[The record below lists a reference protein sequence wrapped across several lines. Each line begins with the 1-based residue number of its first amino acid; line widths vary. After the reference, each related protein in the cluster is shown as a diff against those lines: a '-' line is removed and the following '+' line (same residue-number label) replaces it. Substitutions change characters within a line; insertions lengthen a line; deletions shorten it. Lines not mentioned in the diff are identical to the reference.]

1 MNEQML
7 AMPQWTTGPRL
18 LGLGEAIDF
27 RFFLPAGIA
36 ASDLTIFPQY
46 LERANPGAAFVAGGD
61 LAWLDA
67 LESEQHTLTFTDG
80 QATLTYRPSAP
91 GSYLARWQAG
101 DELFYRYFSVIEDDW
116 IVLRVSAYRGFEVT
130 PTLHAT
136 GIPLDYR
143 LPIAHFD
150 AADPLFQR
158 LHAHHRHFGD
168 LVAPVVPDTPPTH
181 SESQMSTADR
191 VRFYGQM
198 LERVRA
204 LLPDENDARS
214 VRIEMY
220 HHHDPGYIEVL
231 ARLGVNNHFG
241 LRESNADYWLGMPE
255 FPYFGSPLDCRKTN
269 QGTGGDVVVNQWDFC
284 GGFHFL
290 GPAESHYQCSEGDFA
305 TTLRCLDECM
315 REAENLTV
323 LSDHPAVFMP
333 LYMGMPANEHDATR
347 HRQKLEL
354 YPPEFR
360 AEDSPERVFEFMD
373 RYQRQMAFEYPKQY
387 RMVYARSLDI
397 ADYYRR
403 HYTVTPRTVFVSKT
417 DHLDYDKSWLC
428 TWGDD
433 RMLVPRERLP
443 WYTRMS
449 SVFADRRRRLPHKD
463 PLSQEY
469 ILVEDQQRQFRFE
482 RECPHPI
489 WYYDYTVQER
499 DHLGSTISYT
509 ETPDVNI
516 VRSRWLRQ
524 DGQVSI
530 TLAMRTE
537 ASFPNYA
544 VALWGVPAAFS
555 PDRSRIET
563 NAKDFVLARN
573 TDGEF
578 HLVLFFDLHPDA
590 ELQVTV
596 RDA

>member
-1 MNEQML
+1 MNEQLL
-7 AMPQWTTGPRL
+7 AMSQWTTGARL
-18 LGLGEAIDF
+18 LRLGEAIDF
-27 RFFLPAGIA
+27 RFFLPAGVE
-36 ASDLTIFPQY
+36 ASGLTIFPQY

-67 LESEQHTLTFTDG
+67 LESEQHALSFADG
-80 QATLTYRPSAP
+80 QATLTYRPPAP

-116 IVLRVSAYRGFEVT
+116 IVLRFSAYRGFEVT

-143 LPIAHFD
+143 LPIEHFD
-150 AADPLFQR
+150 AADPLFLR

-168 LVAPVVPDTPPTH
+168 LVAPVVPDTPPTT
-181 SESQMSTADR
+181 SEARMSTADR

-198 LERVRA
+198 LERVRS

-241 LRESNADYWLGMPE
+241 LREANADYWLGMPE

-269 QGTGGDVVVNQWDFC
+269 QGAGGDVVVNQWDFC

-305 TTLRCLDECM
+305 TMLRCLDQCM
-315 REAENLTV
+315 QEAQNLTV
-323 LSDHPAVFMP
+323 LSGHPAVFMP
-333 LYMGMPANEHDATR
+333 LYMGTPANEYDATR
-347 HRQKLEL
+347 HRQKLQL

-360 AEDSPERVFEFMD
+360 AEDSPERVFAFMD

-403 HYTVTPRTVFVSKT
+403 HFAVTPRTVFVSKT
-417 DHLDYDKSWLC
+417 DHLDYDKNWLC

-463 PLSQEY
+463 PLS
-469 ILVEDQQRQFRFE
+469 RSTSSSRTSSGSSASSASA
-482 RECPHPI
+482 PI
-489 WYYDYTVQER
+489 PSGTTTTRCRSVAR
-499 DHLGSTISYT
+499 SA
-509 ETPDVNI
+509 
-516 VRSRWLRQ
+516 VRSATPRR
-524 DGQVSI
+524 
-530 TLAMRTE
+530 RT
-537 ASFPNYA
+537 
-544 VALWGVPAAFS
+544 
-555 PDRSRIET
+555 
-563 NAKDFVLARN
+563 
-573 TDGEF
+573 
-578 HLVLFFDLHPDA
+578 
-590 ELQVTV
+590 
-596 RDA
+596 